1 MNGVIKA
8 IMCIVLAL
16 CVVQIGAAYSVKSIE
31 ITPKGEPNTGDTVTV
46 STVINFASSGGVTFD
61 SSNSLRFSSDLEDEA
76 WSFVVSR
83 DGISDPAFAPPF
95 KKGQEWINVL
105 GFQLSYKSGTVVAL
119 TATVQGKAPN
129 LTSSSTI
136 TAMRIQEVD
145 ENMAVVSNGEYKK
158 EMSISNPATLTLKI
172 QQKEADLL
180 ALRKSLDEKIR
191 LGIDTSEAETKY
203 KAAQTAINSAKSA
216 PTASAGNTY
225 LTNAQTYITE
235 ATNLADKAWAQH
247 DLSSAEQQVKEV
259 DSQIKYFTVNRSMGS
274 DSRVAV
280 IVSKYEAAST
290 SLSTAKNT
298 FNQGNYIDARRQAGD
313 TSNKAMEAYNL
324 STQLRADIGEGGLS
338 LNFLGGIIPYI
349 VGILVIG
356 AIAAGGYFL
365 YKKKFKWDELG

>member
-1 MNGVIKA
+1 
-8 IMCIVLAL
+8 
-16 CVVQIGAAYSVKSIE
+16 
-31 ITPKGEPNTGDTVTV
+31 
-46 STVINFASSGGVTFD
+46 
-61 SSNSLRFSSDLEDEA
+61 
-76 WSFVVSR
+76 
-83 DGISDPAFAPPF
+83 
-95 KKGQEWINVL
+95 
-105 GFQLSYKSGTVVAL
+105 
-119 TATVQGKAPN
+119 
-129 LTSSSTI
+129 
-136 TAMRIQEVD
+136 
-145 ENMAVVSNGEYKK
+145 MAVVSNGEYKK

-247 DLSSAEQQVKEV
+247 DLSAAEQQVKEV